1 MTKKLRRKFEYLES
15 IKSFYYET
23 KSIFH
28 QFQRTFLVANK
39 TIFFEKG
46 ESNFK
51 VCIKIL
57 RKSGFG
63 YVVKQRKRDVPTSK
77 LEEL

>member
-1 MTKKLRRKFEYLES
+1 MTKKPRRKFEHPEN
-15 IKSFYYET
+15 IKSFYYEI

-63 YVVKQRKRDVPTSK
+63 FRIQD
-77 LEEL
+77 LDML